1 MHKTFACDFQILFTQ
16 INLCS
21 KVNHCLFFIFICNLQ
36 SKRHVP
42 LPFFFFLARICSV
55 TWLPWYLLR
64 YSCDKSLNVVRA
76 ASWYNEPRV
85 FPWRGELRVHV
96 SFVNHIPFV
105 SSFGAG
111 TQLLCKTFPTF
122 SLKRLFEAH
131 LLLKKFFIVQ

>member
-1 MHKTFACDFQILFTQ
+1 MHKTFTCDFQILFTQ

-36 SKRHVP
+36 SKRLVP
-42 LPFFFFLARICSV
+42 LPFYFFLARICSA

-96 SFVNHIPFV
+96 SFVKTTCP
-105 SSFGAG
+105 SSA
-111 TQLLCKTFPTF
+111 QLELELNCCAKHFPL
-122 SLKRLFEAH
+122 SLWKDY
-131 LLLKKFFIVQ
+131 LKHTYS